1 LHATYN
7 IPVPTTQQA
16 SADPQHTGGLQFS
29 RQQRLLLAVVP
40 PLASALLHLLG
51 STLRFEERY
60 APGARPADGFPE
72 EAEVYVFWH
81 RALLLAAWRYRGLGI
96 RILISASFDGELI
109 ARLVERLGF
118 VPVRG
123 SSSRGGAAGL
133 LAATRA
139 RKAGYK
145 VAITADGPRGP
156 VYVAKDGAAA
166 IAQRANS
173 TASCFHLHPLS
184 AWTLRSWDRF
194 LIPKPFSRVRI
205 AWEPPVETP
214 GTEVLQQ
221 TLDTAVAV
229 AERP

>member
-1 LHATYN
+1 VA
-7 IPVPTTQQA
+7 QA
-16 SADPQHTGGLQFS
+16 QHFSADSQPQGRLQFT
-29 RQQRLLLAVVP
+29 RPQRLLLAVVP

-60 APGARPADGFPE
+60 APGAHPADRFSK

-139 RKAGYK
+139 RVSGYK

-166 IAQRANS
+166 IARRANS
-173 TASCFHLHPLS
+173 TASCFHLHPDS

-205 AWEPPVETP
+205 AWQAPLALAPSLSVTDA
-214 GTEVLQQ
+214 TAILQAS
-221 TLDTAVAV
+221 LDRAVQS
-229 AERP
+229 AEA